1 MEFSKLD
8 ELYNYLSDHAGDYK
22 YPHQISN
29 LFQKIR
35 DLKHKGGESDEAEK
49 AQWEID
55 CFSFFIKNGELKPHF
70 SGTDDKGHP
79 FEFPDKSKI
88 SDKELDY
95 VEKRSETTS
104 NPILKA
110 RYGHILWCSPRKH
123 SKYAKAAID
132 SYLELVKIYEEN
144 DKKDPKAFYGL
155 DVLDSIIEASLLAFN
170 INYKVDDVRS
180 EINRLVKDFNFKSS
194 SSFQIRLGLI
204 KHMLE
209 GKSNFPPEFFNS
221 LPDICRGLAKEFFK
235 KGEFHNAIDIFDVGE
250 KVDSKLGLKTHD
262 WNRSIAESYEGLI
275 NQRDESDPAVISFC
289 QDAIEYYRKIGDKEK
304 TQELEKKYEYFRG
317 KVHFGTFSRK
327 INLTGFVN
335 QCKEIAQELSTK
347 EPKQI
352 ISTLMLNKSLLPRYK
367 DMDKNAEESS
377 KKTVFLSTISAV
389 ITDQSGHTAEHFSTE
404 DEKRY
409 HGILQQYHYSMQLE
423 KQILIDQIFI
433 ESVKNNKLNIDI
445 VMSHFE
451 KNSWYGKNITKSV
464 PGGTITYNWLNLIA
478 PSLNDYFIQMQIYFS
493 ESTYVPNFI
502 LAMDSL
508 VLKIEGLVRD
518 ICVFSGITTFY
529 QTKDKQGRSI
539 VREKDIN
546 WLLREDPI
554 KTLFNEDD
562 LLFFKYVLIEKAGL
576 NLRHKIAHCLIDY
589 SEYNISCMHLLLL
602 VLFRLGRYDFV
613 KPHETV
619 EEKVADIE

>member
-1 MEFSKLD
+1 MEFSELD
-8 ELYNYLSDHAGDYK
+8 ELYNYLEEHAGDHK
-22 YPHQISN
+22 YPHQISK

-35 DLKHKGGESDEAEK
+35 DLKHKAGKSDEVEK

-55 CFSFFIKNGELKPHF
+55 CFNYFIKNGELEPFF

-79 FEFPDKSKI
+79 YEYPDKSKI
-88 SDKELDY
+88 SETELGY
-95 VEKRSETTS
+95 IEKRLETTA

-110 RYGHILWCSPRKH
+110 RYSHILWCSNRKH

-132 SYLELVKIYEEN
+132 SYLELIKLYEEKDKN
-144 DKKDPKAFYGL
+144 DQKSFYGL
-155 DVLDSIIEASLLAFN
+155 DVINSMKEASMLAFK
-170 INYKVDDVRS
+170 IKYKVDNVRT
-180 EINRLVKDFNFKSS
+180 EIIRLVKDFNFESKSA
-194 SSFQIRLGLI
+194 FRVKLELIRYMI
-204 KHMLE
+204 E
-209 GKSNFPPEFFNS
+209 GKDNFPSESFNG
-221 LPDICRGLAKEFFK
+221 LAVICRDLAHKFFK
-235 KGEFHNAIDIFDVGE
+235 EGGFHNAIDIFKIGE
-250 KVDSKLGLKTHD
+250 QVDSKLGLKTHD

-275 NQRDESDPAVISFC
+275 NQRNESDPAVISFC
-289 QDAIEYYRKIGDKEK
+289 QDAIEYYRKIGDKNK
-304 TQELEKKYEYFRG
+304 IQELEKKYEYFKG
-317 KVHFGTFSRK
+317 KVHFGTFSQD
-327 INLTGFVN
+327 INLTEFVN
-335 QCKEIAQELSTK
+335 QCKEIAQKLCTEKSEK
-347 EPKQI
+347 I
-352 ISTLMLNKSLLPRYK
+352 ILVLTLNKDLLPKRK
-367 DMDKNAEESS
+367 DMEKNAEESS

-389 ITDQSGHTAEHFSTE
+389 ITDQRGHTAEHFSTE

-464 PGGTITYNWLNLIA
+464 PGGTITYNWLNLVA
-478 PSLNDYFIQMQIYFS
+478 PSVNDYFIRMQIYFS

-546 WLLREDPI
+546 WLLREIPEN
-554 KTLFNEDD
+554 LFDEDD
-562 LLFFKYVLIEKAGL
+562 LLFFKFVLVEQAGF

-589 SEYNISCMHLLLL
+589 SEYHMEYMHLLLL
-602 VLFRLGRYDFV
+602 VLFRLGKYDFV
-613 KPHETV
+613 KPDEAV